1 MKIWKRPSE
10 KVQLPR
16 KEETVCL
23 DNQGRKMRYPKDP
36 TRLERIAGRT
46 LWR

>member
-23 DNQGRKMRYPKDP
+23 DNRGRKVGYPKDP